1 MSGRALAI
9 SASARGMAEDSASS
23 RQVKKTTKT
32 MVYKTDSSGNVTT
45 HTDVKVEGSSA
56 SESAAFR
63 RYEEQ
68 IRILQEDLDSEMS
81 MRRRIEHEKQNLQM
95 QIISLSER
103 LTEAESGSESQLDI
117 NRKRE
122 AEMAKLR
129 KLLEDVHTES
139 EMQIHQLRTKHQT
152 AMMELQEQIERMSRD
167 KEKVVK
173 EKSVMKTEI
182 SELYAQ
188 IEILQSEKVSIKKVI
203 EKLEITVNEYHIKIE
218 DLNKTVMEV
227 TSAKQKLHME
237 AQEANKKLNE
247 MKLAIEHAGM
257 DKNKFSMQLEE
268 LRRAADNE
276 TRSRNA
282 AETKISTLER
292 NIKTLTVEIEELRA
306 IKVQL
311 EQQVD
316 KWRLDNA
323 DWKKK
328 YESEARLRV
337 EEVDALKKKFTIE
350 VNGLND
356 MIHALEQKLKA
367 SENAKQK
374 LSQEVN
380 VIVKDFEHSQVV
392 IKELTEK
399 LRVTDKSNADLA
411 AKLKEMTNLYER
423 ADRDNKARAAE
434 VVKLNNEMD
443 RFRMANETLTRD
455 KGKLEDEYKSLKME
469 LDALKKRFA
478 DLDRDNRKLAH
489 DREELARAYKDTDA
503 AKGKALDR
511 VAQLE
516 KELAK
521 LRSDAEK
528 GLAGARDEFEAQK
541 KKLIVEIETLSRRLA
556 ESESRLKNEVEVIKK
571 KMSVTITE
579 LEMSLDASNKSNAQL
594 QNNCKMQAT
603 KIMELTTAYDDVN
616 RKLAG
621 NMQQYDVTI
630 KKLQTI
636 EAEFK
641 GLKINYDNS
650 MKIVKDYELKM
661 GDLNKKVNELTS
673 INTNLTQIKI
683 KIEKELAIVTRDYDD
698 IAKELKLADDRAN
711 KAGSDA
717 HHFESLLREEQTK
730 IVNLANAKKA
740 LENEVRSL
748 SVKIEE
754 IETTAI
760 SSSKR
765 TIQKMEMRITEL
777 ETMIN
782 EEKKAHSITMTEVHK
797 KDRSIKEL
805 ILQSEEDRK
814 NIIILQESLDKLN
827 EKIKMYKRQLEEQE
841 SISNSN
847 IMRVKKFQRE
857 LESAESRAEE
867 AESTLN
873 QFRSRERVFAA
884 ASARSEK
891 VQDVEEREVI
901 VKKTVNKIDVSSGSA
916 AVSSSAAYNTSRSME
931 ESSSSNAM
939 ISSSS
944 NAAVSSASNYR
955 AGSVAYS
962 RAGSVARAGSTYRA
976 TSMARAGSMSRAGST
991 LRY

>member
-1 MSGRALAI
+1 
-9 SASARGMAEDSASS
+9 MAEDSSSS

-32 MVYKTDSSGNVTT
+32 MVYKTDSSGNVTS

-68 IRILQEDLDSEMS
+68 IRVLQEDLDSEMS

-188 IEILQSEKVSIKKVI
+188 IEILQSEKVSIKKVV

-218 DLNKTVMEV
+218 DLNRTVMEV
-227 TSAKQKLHME
+227 SSSKQKLQME

-257 DKNKFSMQLEE
+257 DKNKFSVQLEE

-282 AETKISTLER
+282 AETKIATLER
-292 NIKTLTVEIEELRA
+292 NIKTMTVEIEELRA
-306 IKVQL
+306 LKIQL
-311 EQQVD
+311 EGQVD
-316 KWRLDNA
+316 KWRMDNA

-337 EEVDALKKKFTIE
+337 EETDALKKKFTFEI
-350 VNGLND
+350 NGLTD
-356 MIHALEQKLKA
+356 TVHALEQKLKA
-367 SENAKQK
+367 AEHAKQK

-423 ADRDNKARAAE
+423 ADRDSKARAQE

-489 DREELARAYKDTDA
+489 EREELARAYKDTDA
-503 AKGKALDR
+503 AKAKALDR

-528 GLAGARDEFEAQK
+528 GLAGARDEFESQK
-541 KKLIVEIETLSRRLA
+541 KKLIMEIETISRRLA

-603 KIMELTTAYDDVN
+603 KIMELTAAYDDVN

-621 NMQQYDVTI
+621 NVQQYDVTI
-630 KKLQTI
+630 KKLQQI

-650 MKIVKDYELKM
+650 LKIVKDYEAKM
-661 GDLNKKVNELTS
+661 GALNTKVNELTS

-683 KIEKELAIVTRDYDD
+683 KIEKELATVTRDYDD

-711 KAGSDA
+711 KAGNDA
-717 HHFESLLREEQTK
+717 HHFEGLLREEQTK

-748 SVKIEE
+748 SVRIEE

-765 TIQKMEMRITEL
+765 TIQKMEIRITEL

-782 EEKKAHSITMTEVHK
+782 EEKKAHSVTMTEVHK
-797 KDRSIKEL
+797 RERSIKEL

-901 VKKTVNKIDVSSGSA
+901 VKKTVNKIDVSGG
-916 AVSSSAAYNTSRSME
+916 AVSSSSAAFNSSRSME
-931 ESSSSNAM
+931 ESSSSSSNAM
-939 ISSSS
+939 VAAASSSS
-944 NAAVSSASNYR
+944 NAMSSSSNYR

-976 TSMARAGSMSRAGST
+976 SSMARAGSASRAGST
-991 LRY
+991 FRY